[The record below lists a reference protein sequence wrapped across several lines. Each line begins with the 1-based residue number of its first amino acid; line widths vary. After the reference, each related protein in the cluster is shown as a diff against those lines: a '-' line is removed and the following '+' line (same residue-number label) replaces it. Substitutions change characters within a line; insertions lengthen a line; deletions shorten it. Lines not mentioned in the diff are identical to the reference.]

1 MSARPKPKLGQYIE
15 KLHDALTDLAGEYRK
30 VGERHATEQDVYH
43 LCHTLAKQCE
53 GQAEALAPHAE
64 RHAADVPEDEDP
76 GVEDDAPRESMLAGL
91 RRATAAVVARSSTTG
106 MLLLR
111 DLRQLHLAIEE
122 AAMLWLIVG
131 QAAQA
136 ARDRELLVLV
146 EHAREEIT
154 NQLLWISTRIKE
166 TAPQVLVS

>member
-1 MSARPKPKLGQYIE
+1 MSARPRSNLGQYVE
-15 KLHDALTDLAGEYRK
+15 KLHDALTDLAGDYRK
-30 VGERHATEQDVYH
+30 VGERHASEHDVYH
-43 LCHTLAKQCE
+43 TCHMLAKQCK

-64 RHAADVPEDEDP
+64 RNAADVPEGEDE
-76 GVEDDAPRESMLAGL
+76 GPRESMLAGL
-91 RRATAAVVARSSTTG
+91 RGATGPLVGRSSKTG

-131 QAAQA
+131 QGAQA
-136 ARDRELLVLV
+136 ARDRDLLVLV
-146 EHAREEIT
+146 ERSREEIT
-154 NQLLWISTRIKE
+154 SQLLWISTRIKE

>member
-1 MSARPKPKLGQYIE
+1 MSARPKPKLGQYLE

-30 VGERHATEQDVYH
+30 VGERHATEHDVFH
-43 LCHTLAKQCE
+43 TCHTLAKQCE

-64 RHAADVPEDEDP
+64 RHAADVPDGED
-76 GVEDDAPRESMLAGL
+76 GGPRESLLAGM
-91 RRATAAVVARSSTTG
+91 RRAAAALVGRSSATG

-146 EHAREEIT
+146 EQSREEIT
-154 NQLLWISTRIKE
+154 NQLLWVSTRIKE

>member
-1 MSARPKPKLGQYIE
+1 MSARAKPKLGQYLE
-15 KLHDALTDLAGEYRK
+15 KLHDALTDLADEYRK
-30 VGERHATEQDVYH
+30 VGERHAAEHDVYH
-43 LCHTLAKQCE
+43 TCHTLAKQCE
-53 GQAEALAPHAE
+53 GQAEALAPHAT
-64 RHAADVPEDEDP
+64 RHAGDVPDAADE
-76 GVEDDAPRESMLAGL
+76 GRESMLAGL
-91 RRATAAVVARSSTTG
+91 RRATAALVGRASMAG
-106 MLLLR
+106 LLLLR

-146 EHAREEIT
+146 EQCREEIT
-154 NQLLWISTRIKE
+154 HQLMWISTRIKE

>member
-30 VGERHATEQDVYH
+30 VGERHATEQDLYH

-53 GQAEALAPHAE
+53 GQAMALAPHAE
-64 RHAADVPEDEDP
+64 RHAADVPEDEDD
-76 GVEDDAPRESMLAGL
+76 GPRESMLAGL
-91 RRATAAVVARSSTTG
+91 RRATAALVGRSPMTG

-146 EHAREEIT
+146 EQSREEIT
-154 NQLLWISTRIKE
+154 NQLLWISTRVKE

>member
-1 MSARPKPKLGQYIE
+1 MSARTKPKLGQYIE
-15 KLHDALTDLAGEYRK
+15 KLHESLTDLAGEYRK
-30 VGERHATEQDVYH
+30 LGERHAVEHDIYH
-43 LCHTLAKQCE
+43 LSHTLAKQCE
-53 GQAEALAPHAE
+53 GQAEALAPHAA
-64 RHAADVPEDEDP
+64 RHAGDVDDD
-76 GVEDDAPRESMLAGL
+76 VESDSRESMLAGL
-91 RRATAAVVARSSTTG
+91 RRATAALVGRSPATG

-146 EHAREEIT
+146 EQSREEIT
-154 NQLLWISTRIKE
+154 HQLLWISTRIKE

>member
-1 MSARPKPKLGQYIE
+1 MSARSKPKLGQYIE
-15 KLHDALTDLAGEYRK
+15 KLHDALTDLAGAYRK
-30 VGERHATEQDVYH
+30 VGERHATEHDLYH

-53 GQAEALAPHAE
+53 GQANALATHAA
-64 RHAADVPEDEDP
+64 RHAGDVS
-76 GVEDDAPRESMLAGL
+76 DDAGSDSRVSMLDSL
-91 RRATAAVVARSSTTG
+91 RRATAGLVGRSPVTG
-106 MLLLR
+106 LVLLR

-136 ARDRELLVLV
+136 ARDRELLVV
-146 EHAREEIT
+146 VQHCREEIT
-154 NQLLWISTRIKE
+154 HQLMWIQTRVKE

>member
-1 MSARPKPKLGQYIE
+1 MSARPRPKLGEYIE

-30 VGERHATEQDVYH
+30 VGERHASEHDVYH
-43 LCHTLAKQCE
+43 TCHTLAKQCE

-64 RHAADVPEDEDP
+64 RHAADVPEAADED
-76 GVEDDAPRESMLAGL
+76 ARESMLAGL
-91 RRATAAVVARSSTTG
+91 RRVTAAVVGRSSATG
-106 MLLLR
+106 RLLLR
-111 DLRQLHLAIEE
+111 DLRQLHLEIEE

-136 ARDRELLVLV
+136 ARDRDLLVLV
-146 EHAREEIT
+146 ERSREEIT
-154 NQLLWISTRIKE
+154 SQLLWISTRIKE

>member
-53 GQAEALAPHAE
+53 GQAEALAPHAQ
-64 RHAADVPEDEDP
+64 RHAADVPE
-76 GVEDDAPRESMLAGL
+76 GEDDGPHESMVAGL
-91 RRATAAVVARSSTTG
+91 RRATAAFVGRSSTTG

>member
-15 KLHDALTDLAGEYRK
+15 KLHDALADLAAEYRK
-30 VGERHATEQDVYH
+30 VGERHATEHDLYY

-53 GQAEALAPHAE
+53 GQAEALGPHAE
-64 RHAADVPEDEDP
+64 RHAADVPE
-76 GVEDDAPRESMLAGL
+76 GEDDGPRESMLAGL
-91 RRATAAVVARSSTTG
+91 RRATAALVGRSPMTG

-136 ARDRELLVLV
+136 ARDRELLALV
-146 EHAREEIT
+146 ERCREEMT
-154 NQLLWISTRIKE
+154 SQLLWISTRIKE
-166 TAPQVLVS
+166 TAPQVLVA

>member
-1 MSARPKPKLGQYIE
+1 VSARAKPKLGRYIE

-30 VGERHATEQDVYH
+30 VGERHAVEHDLFH
-43 LCHTLAKQCE
+43 LCHTLAKQCD
-53 GQAEALAPHAE
+53 GQAAALAPHAK
-64 RHAADVPEDEDP
+64 RHASDVPDDVDE
-76 GVEDDAPRESMLAGL
+76 GPRESLLSGL
-91 RRATAAVVARSSTTG
+91 RRATAAAVGRSPLTG
-106 MLLLR
+106 LMLLR

-146 EHAREEIT
+146 EQAREEIT
-154 NQLLWISTRIKE
+154 HQLMWVTTRIKE
-166 TAPQVLVS
+166 TAPQVLAV

>member
-1 MSARPKPKLGQYIE
+1 MSARAKPKLGQYIE

-30 VGERHATEQDVYH
+30 VGQRHATEHDLYH

-53 GQAEALAPHAE
+53 GQADALAPHAE
-64 RHAADVPEDEDP
+64 RHAGDVPEEI
-76 GVEDDAPRESMLAGL
+76 GEGGRESLLAGL
-91 RRATAAVVARSSTTG
+91 RRATAAVVGRSPITG
-106 MLLLR
+106 LLLLR

-131 QAAQA
+131 QGAQA

-146 EHAREEIT
+146 EQCREEIT
-154 NQLLWISTRIKE
+154 HQLMWITSRVKE
-166 TAPQVLVS
+166 TAPQVLIS

>member
-1 MSARPKPKLGQYIE
+1 VSARAKPKLGRYIE
-15 KLHDALTDLAGEYRK
+15 KLHDALSDLGGEYRK
-30 VGERHATEQDVYH
+30 VGERHATEHDLYQ

-53 GQAEALAPHAE
+53 GQADALAPHAE
-64 RHAADVPEDEDP
+64 RHAGDVPEES
-76 GVEDDAPRESMLAGL
+76 GEGARESLLAGL
-91 RRATAAVVARSSTTG
+91 RRATAAVVGRSPLTG
-106 MLLLR
+106 LLLLR

-136 ARDRELLVLV
+136 ARDRELLTLV
-146 EHAREEIT
+146 EHCREEIT
-154 NQLLWISTRIKE
+154 HQLMWITTRVKE